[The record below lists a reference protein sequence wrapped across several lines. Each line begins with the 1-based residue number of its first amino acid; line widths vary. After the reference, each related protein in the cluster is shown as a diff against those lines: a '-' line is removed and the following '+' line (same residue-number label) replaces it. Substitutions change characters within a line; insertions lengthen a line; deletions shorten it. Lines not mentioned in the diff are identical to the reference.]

1 MGTIALETSNN
12 MNKLKC
18 MLRTTLIIGSILLVS
33 FRVQGQFKLDNVASS
48 MYLDGTSTLHDW
60 TIVVE
65 EMSGLLSAEV
75 ADNHISS
82 IGSAQV
88 IVLVKSMKSG
98 KSGMDENIYKALQQE
113 DFPKIH
119 YKLKDYIVHN
129 GTMTV
134 KGELTIAGVTKAV
147 ETKVEHKIL
156 DGNVIIDG
164 KLSFKMTDFE
174 ISPPEFLFGAF
185 KTGDDI
191 V

>member
-1 MGTIALETSNN
+1 
-12 MNKLKC
+12 